1 MLLVIS
7 WTNTY
12 ITPQPIRGIILKRQ
26 RLLDI
31 WVLLQMINEDRA
43 ARAVVWRSGAGVSD
57 YCMSGSVHSHTH
69 KHFTPLTFTHSPCH
83 CLLSPI
89 IKIPISWSKWSS
101 LYCILSMISC
111 VISFLLN
118 WKARNCFSARRC
130 HNKVWQLQLAVL
142 PPVPGKHLL
151 FAMKTSKGL
160 WILNC
165 I

>member
-1 MLLVIS
+1 MLREHRNNRSTAESDRPWMLLQV
-7 WTNTY
+7 N
-12 ITPQPIRGIILKRQ
+12 
-26 RLLDI
+26 
-31 WVLLQMINEDRA
+31 N
-43 ARAVVWRSGAGVSD
+43 RAVVWRSGQVSVTTV
-57 YCMSGSVHSHTH
+57 CPAMHTHRHTH
-69 KHFTPLTFTHSPCH
+69 KHFVPLTFTYSHCH

-89 IKIPISWSKWSS
+89 IKIPISWSKWSV
-101 LYCILSMISC
+101 LYYMLSMVSC
-111 VISFLLN
+111 VISFLFN
-118 WKARNCFSARRC
+118 WEARNCFSAS

>member
-1 MLLVIS
+1 MVLL
-7 WTNTY
+7 NH
-12 ITPQPIRGIILKRQ
+12 PKMRGIFFLNARS
-26 RLLDI
+26 
-31 WVLLQMINEDRA
+31 VLLQVNNDRA
-43 ARAVVWRSGAGVSD
+43 LVWRSGVSVSD
-57 YCMSGSVHSHTH
+57 YCMSSSVHIHSH
-69 KHFTPLTFTHSPCH
+69 KHFVTLTFTYSRCH

-89 IKIPISWSKWSS
+89 IKIPISWSKWST
-101 LYCILSMISC
+101 LYYMLSMVSC
-111 VISFLLN
+111 VISFLFN
-118 WKARNCFSARRC
+118 WEARNCFSAS